1 MISIATIF
9 ITVSAFGV
17 PYGIQRFLGK
27 SFSEQKLGDAK
38 VYVRASLFLI
48 TIGISASIAGII
60 LAQDWF
66 LDTFKIDFD
75 LLIIAIVFIASSIT
89 ALLLR
94 SIIISS
100 LKTKSLPVISI
111 VSSGVKL
118 ALGISLVLLG
128 AGVLG
133 VAIGYASLPILTSI
147 FLAISVLLIFKKS
160 KDKAE
165 VGFGQCVKNI
175 IPASVVVWIPGLI
188 SVIGLQLGIIVV
200 FGSQGATQAGVYF
213 IAFSIMTAL
222 SAVIAAL
229 MTIALPILSGMKDGR
244 KRFAW
249 RITKISLIITLPV
262 TSIIIF
268 YSKEVMQLFGNNYAE
283 GSSTLEILLLSIL
296 PITVMVGINTLAY
309 SYGNY
314 RQVLA
319 IGLASSV
326 PRTVLYFVLIPIY
339 GGIGAA
345 ESLTIGSVVGLVA
358 SLIVAK
364 KIGLQIFWKDLIIIL
379 IIPTVL
385 GFVLHY
391 FEINGIVTVPAT
403 LVLSYLLFFKL
414 RIITRSDIQDTFGI
428 LPKNVAEPLINL
440 LNTIGKKLNRSY

>member
-1 MISIATIF
+1 
-9 ITVSAFGV
+9 
-17 PYGIQRFLGK
+17 
-27 SFSEQKLGDAK
+27 
-38 VYVRASLFLI
+38 
-48 TIGISASIAGII
+48 
-60 LAQDWF
+60 
-66 LDTFKIDFD
+66 
-75 LLIIAIVFIASSIT
+75 
-89 ALLLR
+89 
-94 SIIISS
+94 
-100 LKTKSLPVISI
+100 
-111 VSSGVKL
+111 
-118 ALGISLVLLG
+118 
-128 AGVLG
+128 
-133 VAIGYASLPILTSI
+133 
-147 FLAISVLLIFKKS
+147 LLIFKKS

-175 IPASVVVWIPGLI
+175 IPASVVIWIPGLI
-188 SVIGLQLGIIVV
+188 SVTGLQLGIIVV
-200 FGSQGATQAGVYF
+200 FGSQGATQAGIYF

-283 GSSTLEILLLSIL
+283 GSSTLELLLLSIL

-345 ESLTIGSVVGLVA
+345 ESLTIGSVVGLAA

-385 GFVLHY
+385 VFVLHY
-391 FEINGIVTVPAT
+391 FEINAIVTVPAT

-414 RIITRSDIQDTFGI
+414 RIITRSDIQDSFGI

-440 LNTIGKKLNRSY
+440 LNTIGKKLNRFY